1 MDKSLAKLTKRERDI
16 SWIYK
21 IRNESTDLTRDTEQ
35 IQRIIRSCFKNLYST
50 KWENLN
56 ETDDCLDRYHI
67 PKLNQDHV
75 NYLNSPLSPKELEA
89 VINQKSPGPCGFSAQ
104 FNQRRA
110 NSNTPQTIP
119 QNRNRVYTTKL
130 ILWSHTT
137 LISKPHKD

>member
-1 MDKSLAKLTKRERDI
+1 MAEINLLETNKTVQRINKTKSWFFEKINKLDKSLAKLTEREWDI

-35 IQRIIRSCFKNLYST
+35 IQRIIRSCLNNLYSS
-50 KWENLN
+50 KRENLN

-89 VINQKSPGPCGFSAQ
+89 VIK
-104 FNQRRA
+104 
-110 NSNTPQTIP
+110 
-119 QNRNRVYTTKL
+119 
-130 ILWSHTT
+130 
-137 LISKPHKD
+137 ISQPKKPRSIWF